1 MLPAIA
7 LIALSVLAIPCEI
20 ATAQINNMTKSRLA
34 NTRNMHGQSQ
44 INSVDTGIKLGG
56 NPYAITVNP
65 ESNTVYVVDKFYKKI
80 SFIAGDTDK
89 LIRTITIPTSKTAS
103 LTNTNITD
111 FSSAITVDSRSNLL
125 YVT

>member
-1 MLPAIA
+1 
-7 LIALSVLAIPCEI
+7 
-20 ATAQINNMTKSRLA
+20 
-34 NTRNMHGQSQ
+34 
-44 INSVDTGIKLGG
+44 
-56 NPYAITVNP
+56 
-65 ESNTVYVVDKFYKKI
+65 VYVVDKFYKKI